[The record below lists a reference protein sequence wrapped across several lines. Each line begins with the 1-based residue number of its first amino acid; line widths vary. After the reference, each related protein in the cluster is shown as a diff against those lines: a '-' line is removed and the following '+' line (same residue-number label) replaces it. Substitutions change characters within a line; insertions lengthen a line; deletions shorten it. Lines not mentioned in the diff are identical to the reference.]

1 MTSGPLTSLRSAGSG
16 PAMAADES
24 RPAVAHGLGPPAAAA
39 EAESGAGAAEVGS
52 VRGAGGWSGAAAAAE
67 GGSGQAGES
76 EPLLVVDDLRVQ
88 YRSRRGPR
96 ARRQVRAVD
105 GVSFTLA
112 SAEILAL
119 VGESGC
125 GKTSI
130 VRAIA
135 RLEEPTSGRVLFR
148 GKNITHVRRGALR
161 RLRRVI
167 QVVFQDPF
175 ESLDPRL
182 TAFDTVAEPLL
193 VHRLGGDAAGRRE
206 RVLAALEQVGL
217 HPAERIARRY
227 PHQLSGGQRQRLAIA
242 GAMVLGP
249 DLLIADEPVS
259 MLDVSLRAGVLR
271 VMLDLR
277 EQRGVSILFVT
288 HDLSL
293 AWVVA
298 DRVAVVYLGRIVEI
312 GTADEV
318 ISAPLHPYTRALVS
332 VIPVPEAGVRR
343 DRILLRGEAPSAS
356 NVPPGCRFHP
366 RCPLYRRLGSPELCR
381 LSDPVLTEQRHAVA
395 CHFAKE
401 SS

>member
-1 MTSGPLTSLRSAGSG
+1 MTA
-16 PAMAADES
+16 E
-24 RPAVAHGLGPPAAAA
+24 PPAGPVDALAAP
-39 EAESGAGAAEVGS
+39 E
-52 VRGAGGWSGAAAAAE
+52 
-67 GGSGQAGES
+67 

-96 ARRQVRAVD
+96 SRRKIRAVD
-105 GVSFTLA
+105 GVSFA
-112 SAEILAL
+112 VAGGEILAL

-135 RLEEPTSGRVLFR
+135 RLEEPTGGQILFR
-148 GKNITHVRRGALR
+148 GKNVTHVRRRALH

-182 TAFDTVAEPLL
+182 TAFDTVAESLL
-193 VHRLGGDAAGRRE
+193 VHRLGGDRAARRG

-217 HPAERIARRY
+217 HPAEQIARRY
-227 PHQLSGGQRQRLAIA
+227 PHQLSGGQRQRLVIA

-277 EQRGVSILFVT
+277 ESRGVSILFVT

-293 AWVVA
+293 AWLVA
-298 DRVAVVYLGRIVEI
+298 DRIAVVYLGRIVEI

-318 ISAPLHPYTRALVS
+318 IAAPLHPYTRALVS
-332 VIPVPEAGVRR
+332 VIPVPEAGLARE
-343 DRILLRGEAPSAS
+343 RILLRGEAPSAS
-356 NVPPGCRFHP
+356 SIPPGCRFHP
-366 RCPLYRRLGSPELCR
+366 RCPRYRELGEPERCR
-381 LSDPVLTEQRHAVA
+381 TEDPQLTPPPGRAVA

-401 SS
+401 NS